1 MKKHLILLLTAIVGL
16 HGCTTDKE
24 WNRGA
29 AGAYIGSMF
38 GSIVGDLVAGHR
50 GSHVGALVG
59 GTLGAAAGV
68 ASAKAEQNNGDRSHN
83 QPSYDNQENGY
94 DNSIS
99 YGYGNNYAY
108 NPPADPS
115 ACLEVRHIEFADNN
129 GNRLLEPC
137 EQAYISIDIYNRSWQ
152 TVYDVSPI
160 VYCDN
165 RHIEL
170 SPPTT
175 IASIASGKGIRYR
188 CVVRAKKKLQPGIT
202 TFEIGFTQQGNTA
215 DFVRQFKIRTV
226 R

>member
-1 MKKHLILLLTAIVGL
+1 MKKQLILLSAAIIAFSS
-16 HGCTTDKE
+16 CTTDKE
-24 WNRGA
+24 WNRCA

-38 GSIVGDLVAGHR
+38 GSIVGDLVAGHH

-68 ASAKAEQNNGDRSHN
+68 ASAKAEQNGGERS
-83 QPSYDNQENGY
+83 DNRPADNYQKDYY

-115 ACLEVRHIEFADNN
+115 SCLEIRHIEFADDN
-129 GNRLLEPC
+129 GNRLLEPY
-137 EQAYISIDIYNRSWQ
+137 EQAYISIDIYNRSRNA
-152 TVYDVSPI
+152 VYDVSPI

-165 RHIEL
+165 KHITL
-170 SPPTT
+170 SPTAT
-175 IASIASGKGIRYR
+175 IATIASGKGIRYR
-188 CVVRAKKKLQPGIT
+188 CVVRAGKRLQTGIT
-202 TFEIGFTQQGNTA
+202 TFEIGFTQQGYTA
-215 DFVRQFKIRTV
+215 DFVRQFKIRTG